1 MSVKIFNYSDIFF
14 SAVHEGDTICT
25 NRAFAH
31 VMIYVHSG
39 EMFINEQ
46 DEEIHVGAGECVFIR
61 RDHKVNFTKKPT
73 SDEKFMGITLLFNRG
88 FLQEYYQRLD
98 HKHIPRS
105 AAPLKKSVM
114 KLPDNPEIK
123 SIYVSMMPYFD
134 TDKKPAQEILD
145 MKMQEGVLSLLKVDE
160 RFYPTLFD
168 FTDPWK
174 IDILEFLNK
183 NYMYDL
189 SMEEIASYTGRSLST
204 FKRDFKK
211 ISDLPPQ
218 KWLMQ
223 RRLEAAYEMVREG
236 KRKVTDICYDV
247 GFKNRSHFTIAFK
260 KHFGFSPSTAS

>member
-61 RDHKVNFTKKPT
+61 RDHRVNFTKKPIGN
-73 SDEKFMGITLLFNRG
+73 EQFMGITLLFNRN
-88 FLQEYYQRLD
+88 FLWDYYQRLD
-98 HKHIPRS
+98 RKYIPRNTM
-105 AAPLKKSVM
+105 PLDNSVL
-114 KLPDNPEIK
+114 KLPDSPDIK
-123 SIYVSMMPYFD
+123 SIYISMMPYFD
-134 TDKKPAQEILD
+134 TDKKPTQEILE
-145 MKMQEGVLSLLKVDE
+145 MKMQEGVLSLLNVDK

-174 IDILEFLNK
+174 IDILAFLNE

-189 SMEEIASYTGRSLST
+189 TMEEIASYTGRSLST

-218 KWLMQ
+218 KWLLQ

-260 KHFGFSPSTAS
+260 KHFGFSPSTAN